1 MYGTNYYRVIP
12 VYSIEI
18 NMKGKHNSFKT
29 SDVNFTT
36 NTVLIL
42 GQKEGLRSNIV
53 LYLREKPKGT
63 LKGKGIYLMVY
74 PKSSPIT

>member
-29 SDVNFTT
+29 TDVNFTT

-42 GQKEGLRSNIV
+42 GQKEGCTVKYSPL
-53 LYLREKPKGT
+53 PKGEA
-63 LKGKGIYLMVY
+63 
-74 PKSSPIT
+74 